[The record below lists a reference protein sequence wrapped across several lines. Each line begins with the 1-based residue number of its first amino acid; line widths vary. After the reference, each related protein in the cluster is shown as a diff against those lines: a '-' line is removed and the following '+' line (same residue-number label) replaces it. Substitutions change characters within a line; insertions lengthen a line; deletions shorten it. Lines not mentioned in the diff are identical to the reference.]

1 MARNHFNFWLDFNSD
16 RLWKHHQLFF
26 LIG

>member
-1 MARNHFNFWLDFNSD
+1 MARNHVNFWLDFNSD

-26 LIG
+26 LIR